1 MHEQHCEAAPMLLI
15 VDDVPTN
22 VEVLARMFWK
32 KGYNVRV
39 ALSGQ
44 LALQIMRNNKPD
56 LILLDINM
64 PEMSGLE
71 VCGHI
76 KATPEWRAIPIIFI
90 SAMDDASDKVKA
102 FDAGGVDYVTK
113 PFQLTE
119 VEARVD
125 THLKL
130 YYYQQHLEAMVAEQ
144 VREIAEAQMET
155 IFALAK
161 LAESRDDAT
170 GQHLDRVKVCC
181 RMVADALY
189 GKGDPE
195 ILVDKAFLK
204 NMEQASSLHD
214 VGKVGISDAILL
226 KPGKLTPEEFE
237 QMKEHTVI
245 GAQTLEMVQARFP
258 NNAFIALGIDIARSH
273 HEKWDGTGYPD
284 GLAGEKIP
292 LPARIMAIADVYD
305 ALRSKRCYKDAV
317 GHEAALEILRQGR
330 ETHFDPRVVDAFLMA
345 EEKIREVYSISL

>member
-1 MHEQHCEAAPMLLI
+1 MDDQFCNTMAPTLLI

-32 KGYNVRV
+32 KGYHVRV
-39 ALSGQ
+39 ALNGN
-44 LALQIMRNNKPD
+44 LALQIMQSCKPD

-76 KATPEWRAIPIIFI
+76 KSIPEWRSIPIIFI

-130 YYYQQHLEAMVAEQ
+130 YYYQQHLESMVAEQ
-144 VREIAEAQMET
+144 VREIAEAQMGT

-170 GQHLDRVKVCC
+170 GQHLDRVQTCC
-181 RMVADALY
+181 RLIAEAICARDNNRFQ
-189 GKGDPE
+189 
-195 ILVDKAFLK
+195 IDKDFLK
-204 NMEQASSLHD
+204 NMEQASPLHD
-214 VGKVGISDAILL
+214 VGKVGIADAILL

-237 QMKEHTVI
+237 LMKEHTLI
-245 GAQTLEMVQARFP
+245 GARTLQMVQARYP
-258 NNAFIALGIDIARSH
+258 HNAFIALGIEIARSH
-273 HEKWDGTGYPD
+273 HEKWNGTGYPD
-284 GLAGEKIP
+284 GLVGEAIP
-292 LPARIMAIADVYD
+292 LSARIMALADVYD
-305 ALRSKRCYKDAV
+305 ALRSKRCYKDALV
-317 GHEAALEILRQGR
+317 HDIARKIILEGR
-330 ETHFDPRVVDAFLMA
+330 NSHFDPHVVDAFLSV
-345 EEKIREVYSISL
+345 EQKIMEAYE